1 MKRRTFL
8 KHAGLAAGG
17 LAASASLPHWAGQA
31 QAAAVHAPNLW
42 QEASGRPNILVIMV
56 DQLRFPQGLFN
67 QEIMDV
73 AAPTLKKLRGQS
85 VSFDAHYAAATMCSP
100 SRSTLLTGLYT
111 HQNGMFLTN
120 TEGLIAGAPPTP
132 NLDPDFPNWGS
143 ILNSPDFRYNT
154 YWWGKW
160 HLSGD
165 DATTPGWA
173 ERYGFTAGGLPC
185 PSPNGNPGQGLGV
198 DPLTNEVFKD
208 WLAAIAASG
217 AGPWC
222 TTVSLVNPHD
232 IAWYPR
238 YTRGVP
244 PVGDN
249 DGIPPTPGEDNP
261 PPIFHEL
268 PANFERWPEAI
279 LAQGKP
285 GLQQAFVEITDLFT
299 GVMPTNPPGSP
310 EVHAI
315 WTGLLDLYVQVTH
328 YVDLRIKAVLT
339 ALQNAVGPDGKSLL
353 DNTIVVFTSDHGEYA
368 GAHGLHGKGFSAY
381 EESSHVPLYV
391 YDPTG
396 QFIPTGQRGTVR
408 TGLTSHVDILP
419 LLMTLAGGGNDWR
432 TLPQYAHLAGR
443 ADLAAMLRS
452 PDAQGRD
459 YILHTS
465 DEDLPEESALAGVLP
480 PQLIAIIERL
490 GYPPSHVIGYRTE
503 TAKLG
508 VYSYFAPGTL
518 QIEQQGQQGE
528 LYDYQADGIAEV
540 QNRAPR
546 AGAPGNRALAIA
558 MYNAL
563 FDPSSGAVATE
574 LRQPLPDYLQPVQ
587 QRAFAAYLE
596 YEKEAQAANTP
607 PPADSA
613 SPAGSLAGSLA
624 GSPAASPA
632 LYVPFFQQ

>member
-1 MKRRTFL
+1 MQRRTFL

-17 LAASASLPHWAGQA
+17 LAASAALPNLAGGQA
-31 QAAAVHAPNLW
+31 QAAAPRAPHVW
-42 QEASGRPNILVIMV
+42 QEAPGRPNILVIMV
-56 DQLRFPQGLFN
+56 DQLRFPQGPFN
-67 QEIMDV
+67 QQIMDA
-73 AAPTLKKLRGQS
+73 AAPTLKTLRSQS

-100 SRSTLLTGLYT
+100 SRATLLTGLYT

-120 TEGLIAGAPPTP
+120 TEGLIPGAPATP
-132 NLDPDFPNWGS
+132 NLDPGFPNWGS

-165 DATTPGWA
+165 DATTPDWA

-198 DPLTNEVFKD
+198 DPLINEVFKN
-208 WLAAIAASG
+208 WLTEITAS
-217 AGPWC
+217 ASGPWC

-249 DGIPPTPGEDNP
+249 EGTPPTPGEDNP
-261 PPIFHEL
+261 PRIFHEL
-268 PANFERWPEAI
+268 PANFERWPEA
-279 LAQGKP
+279 LAAQGKP
-285 GLQQAFVEITDLFT
+285 RLQQAFVEITDLFT

-315 WTGLLDLYVQVTH
+315 WTQLLDLYVQVTH
-328 YVDLRIKAVLT
+328 YVDLRIKGVLT
-339 ALQNAVGPDGKSLL
+339 ALQKAEGPDGQSLL

-368 GAHGLHGKGFSAY
+368 GAHGLHGKGFTAY
-381 EESSHVPLYV
+381 EESTHVPLYL

-396 QFIPTGQRGTVR
+396 QFIPADQRGTAR

-419 LLMTLAGGGNDWR
+419 LLMTVAGGGNDWR
-432 TLPQYAHLAGR
+432 SLPQYAHLAGR
-443 ADLAAMLRS
+443 ADLAAMLRD

-459 YILHTS
+459 SIVHTS
-465 DEDLPEESALAGVLP
+465 DEDLPEESALAGILP

-490 GYPPSHVIGYRTE
+490 GYPPSHVIGYRTAA
-503 TAKLG
+503 AKLG
-508 VYSYFAPGTL
+508 VYSYFAPGTI
-518 QIEQQGQQGE
+518 QIMPQGQQGE

-540 QNRAPR
+540 QNRVPR
-546 AGAPGNRALAIA
+546 ADAPGDWELAVA

-563 FDPSSGAVATE
+563 FDPVSGAVATE

-587 QRAFAAYLE
+587 QRAINAYLE
-596 YEKEAQAANTP
+596 YEQAAQGAYSAL
-607 PPADSA
+607 PASSA
-613 SPAGSLAGSLA
+613 SLAEAPGWLDAAPSL
-624 GSPAASPA
+624 
-632 LYVPFFQQ
+632 YIPFVQQ